1 MYTAALLVHSWIR
14 WLVLPLLLIRIG
26 KAVADRGRGAEYD
39 DGARGMTASV
49 VGLLDLNLMFGVML
63 LSWLS
68 PLTTAA
74 MADMG
79 SAMSDPLRRFW
90 LVEHPTMMFLAVVV
104 GHVVSVMAKRSSD
117 PMRANTIVAVGLTV
131 ALLLVLAGIPWPFRE
146 EIGRPLFAF

>member
-1 MYTAALLVHSWIR
+1 MYTVILLIHSWVR
-14 WLVLPLLLIRIG
+14 WLVLPLLLVRIG
-26 KAVADRGRGAEYD
+26 KALADRSKGAEYA
-39 DGARGMTASV
+39 GPARGMTAGT
-49 VGLLDLNLMFGVML
+49 VGLLDLNLVFGVLL

-104 GHVVSVMAKRSSD
+104 GHVVSVMAKRSTD
-117 PMRANTIVAVGLTV
+117 ARRAHTIVAVGLTV
-131 ALLLVLAGIPWPFRE
+131 ALLMVLAGIPWPFRGL
-146 EIGRPLFAF
+146 IGRPLFAF